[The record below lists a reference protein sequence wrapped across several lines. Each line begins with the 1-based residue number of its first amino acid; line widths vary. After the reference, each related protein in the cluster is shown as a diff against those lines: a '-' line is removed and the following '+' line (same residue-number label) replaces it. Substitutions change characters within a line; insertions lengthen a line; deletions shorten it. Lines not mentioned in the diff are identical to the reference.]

1 MLDIIKNNKFYFQLY
16 FIFFFLLFFY
26 VIKSEPLEATL
37 YFGMHRSTFANSFFK
52 CTTLLGEIY
61 PFIGFTILYLWK
73 NQSVT
78 ARKIAISGL
87 LILLITSILKEFFA
101 MDRPAVFI
109 DNLNQLNNFKYVDGI
124 EILRG
129 ATSFPSGHTAAA
141 FVVWSLFA
149 FQLKEV
155 KYQILCLIIAILVGI
170 SRVYLTQHFPQD
182 VLLGSFIGISSAIL
196 IEYFIEKWE
205 ENKVVRVIASE
216 AKQSVKN

>member
-1 MLDIIKNNKFYFQLY
+1 MLDIIKNNKLYFQLY

-26 VIKSEPLEATL
+26 VIKSDPLEATL
-37 YFGMHRSTFANSFFK
+37 YFGTHRSTFGNNFFK
-52 CTTLLGEIY
+52 FVTTLGEIY

-73 NQSVT
+73 NRTVT

-87 LILLITSILKEFFA
+87 FILLITSFLKELFSL
-101 MDRPAVFI
+101 DRPAVFI
-109 DNLNQLNNFKYVDGI
+109 DKLDQLTSFKYVDGI

-129 ATSFPSGHTAAA
+129 ATSFPSGHTAGA

-155 KYQILCLIIAILVGI
+155 KYQVLSLIIAILVGV

-196 IEYFIEKWE
+196 IEHFIEKWE
-205 ENKVVRVIASE
+205 EKKVMKKNSVIT
-216 AKQSVKN
+216 